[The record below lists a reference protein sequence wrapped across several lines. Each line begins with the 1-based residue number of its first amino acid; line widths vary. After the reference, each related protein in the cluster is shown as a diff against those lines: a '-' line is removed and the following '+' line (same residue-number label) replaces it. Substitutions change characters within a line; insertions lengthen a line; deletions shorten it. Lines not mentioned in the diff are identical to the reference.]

1 MTLVRRQFLS
11 FAGAVA
17 VGSALTQI
25 AGAQGYPSRPVTM
38 VVPFGAGGPTDTIGR
53 IVAEGMR
60 ASLGQPVLIENVT
73 GASGTIGVGRAAR
86 ASGDGYTLIIGG
98 WATHVLNSAIFTV
111 GYDVLKDF
119 EPISLITREPL
130 LIVGRK
136 TAPARDLKEL
146 IAWLKAN
153 PSKASIGT
161 TGSGGALH
169 VAGFFFQNETG
180 TRLQPVPY
188 RGGAGPAMQDLV
200 AGQIDMMIDLSA
212 SSLPQVRAGSIK
224 AYAVTANN
232 RSAAAPDIPTVDE
245 AGLPGFYI
253 TQWLGLWASKATPKG
268 IIAKLNV
275 AIADALDS
283 PAVRRRLADFGQE
296 FFPREQQTP
305 DALAAFHK
313 AEIER
318 WWPIIKAA
326 GIKAE

>member
-11 FAGAVA
+11 LAGAAVA
-17 VGSALTQI
+17 SAFTRR
-25 AGAQGYPSRPVTM
+25 AGAQDYPSRPVTM
-38 VVPFGAGGPTDTIGR
+38 VVPYGAGGPTDTIGR

-60 ASLGQPVLIENVT
+60 ASLRQRVVIENVT

-98 WATHVLNSAIFTV
+98 WATHGLNSAIFTV

-153 PSKASIGT
+153 PGKASIGT

-169 VAGFFFQNETG
+169 VAGIFFQNEAG

-188 RGGAGPAMQDLV
+188 RGGEGPAMQDLV

-253 TQWLGLWASKATPKG
+253 TQLL
-268 IIAKLNV
+268 
-275 AIADALDS
+275 
-283 PAVRRRLADFGQE
+283 
-296 FFPREQQTP
+296 
-305 DALAAFHK
+305 
-313 AEIER
+313 
-318 WWPIIKAA
+318 
-326 GIKAE
+326 